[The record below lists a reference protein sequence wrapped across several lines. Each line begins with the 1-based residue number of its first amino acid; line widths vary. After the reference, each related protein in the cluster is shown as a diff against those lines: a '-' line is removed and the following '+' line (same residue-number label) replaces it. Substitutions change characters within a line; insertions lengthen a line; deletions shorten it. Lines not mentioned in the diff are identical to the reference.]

1 MPQLSQT
8 RLARTS
14 AFVALLALVG
24 GVLLPV
30 EHVHYARDGHHAAVV
45 HRHFCEASTS
55 TGIHVGGDDDD
66 DGSQAIQAFFTAG
79 EQVGPRQ
86 PVLAASYFN
95 DVLPDPSD
103 GRRIEA
109 FRWLPPPHGP
119 PLDPAR
125 PLRAPPASS

>member
-1 MPQLSQT
+1 MRRRAGIMPQLSQT

-24 GVLLPV
+24 GVLLPA

-45 HRHFCEASTS
+45 HRHFSEASPS

-66 DGSQAIQAFFTAG
+66 DGSPVIQACFTAG
-79 EQVGPRQ
+79 ERVAPRQ
-86 PVLAASYFN
+86 PVLAASYLN

-103 GRRIEA
+103 GRLAAA
-109 FRWLPPPHGP
+109 FRWMPPPHGP
-119 PLDPAR
+119 
-125 PLRAPPASS
+125 